1 MKGDLSRHAGRSK
14 LFNLTL
20 LIAGLIS
27 GFFFTG
33 VEGTLFFVSCGLLW
47 LYFFG
52 ALITAGNTL
61 ELPWNL
67 FSILLFLLFFF
78 MVMTLFWTPVPG
90 YTQAMLWRQGALP
103 LIFIALVLGFDEEQW
118 QLLCWTLLLLT
129 LVALLAATVQFF
141 SGQQPRATFLNKNS
155 FAGFL
160 LPLVFWSLAYGERR
174 FSAALASLVLL
185 CSGFVLG
192 LIGSRGVFLAVVVGG
207 LTLLVLALAAR
218 VSLFSWWRRV
228 LALCTGLAA
237 SLIGTGL
244 DLGRGL
250 GRMATLADPW
260 SAGTD
265 RFVIWQASWDMLKD
279 APWHGLGVGIYA
291 LAYPPYRNAADRS
304 AGHFVHNDL
313 LQLVIESGW
322 PAGVVALASASAFLL
337 LVWRGIRHVELSAN
351 SRLEI
356 MALGGG
362 VVAIGF
368 HSLFTFNFYVYSAL
382 ILVGILLARI
392 HYLLPDSFGATRTIV
407 LSGQRRIWRMVLI
420 LLALLPLLLLATG
433 TMSQIA
439 TQKALAAVESD
450 TNREVF
456 RYLAQAKRLWPIND
470 FNWYMEAEVI
480 RMNLATVD
488 QLADDEY
495 QQLLDY
501 AAELYQRTMELNPLR
516 AAAPHKYGNLLAAV
530 PDSLTRVSVDK
541 VIALY
546 RRALITDPGYYPARV
561 DLARLYAQQGDMTSA
576 HEVLEQG
583 FNHFFRRVPDAI
595 PYLEMTQQFR
605 RLVSDQQGV
614 DQLKEDIEQIKNTW
628 KNRVDSKI

>member
-1 MKGDLSRHAGRSK
+1 MTGDLSCRAGRFK

-20 LIAGLIS
+20 LVAGLTS
-27 GFFFTG
+27 GLFFTG

-52 ALITAGNTL
+52 ALIAAGNTL
-61 ELPWNL
+61 KLPWNL
-67 FSILLFLLFFF
+67 FSILLLILFFL
-78 MVMTLFWTPVPG
+78 MVLTLFWTPVPG
-90 YTQAMLWRQGALP
+90 YTQVMLWRQGVLP
-103 LIFIALVLGFDEEQW
+103 LVFIALVLGADEDQW
-118 QLLCWTLLLLT
+118 QLLQWVLMLLA
-129 LVALLAATVQFF
+129 LVALTAAAAQFF

-160 LPLVFWSLAYGERR
+160 LPLVFWSFVAKGRR
-174 FSAALASLVLL
+174 FSAALAPLVLL
-185 CSGFVLG
+185 CSGFILG
-192 LIGSRGVFLAVVVGG
+192 LIGSRGVFLAIILGG
-207 LTLLVLALAAR
+207 LTVQMLALAAG
-218 VSLFSWWRRV
+218 VSLASWWRRG
-228 LALCTGLAA
+228 LALCIGFAA

-250 GRMATLADPW
+250 GRMATLGNPW

-265 RFVIWQASWDMLKD
+265 RFVIWQASWDMLKE

-322 PAGVVALASASAFLL
+322 LAGAVALATAVAFLL
-337 LVWRGIRHVELSAN
+337 LVRRGICCSEISVN

-356 MALGGG
+356 LALSGG
-362 VVAIGF
+362 VIAIGF
-368 HSLFTFNFYVYSAL
+368 HSMFTFNFYVYPAL
-382 ILVGILLARI
+382 ILVGIVLARI
-392 HYLLPDSFGATRTIV
+392 HYLLPDSVGATRTIV
-407 LSGQRRIWRMVLI
+407 LSGRRRIWRMVLI
-420 LLALLPLLLLATG
+420 LLPLFPLLLLATG

-450 TNREVF
+450 TNSEVF
-456 RYLAQAKRLWPIND
+456 RYLAQAKKLWPTND

-480 RMNLATVD
+480 RMNLATAD
-488 QLADDEY
+488 QLAYGEY

-501 AAELYQRTMELNPLR
+501 AAELYRRTLDLNPLR
-516 AAAPHKYGNLLAAV
+516 AAVPHKYGNLLAVV
-530 PDSLTRVSVDK
+530 PGSLTGTSVDK
-541 VIALY
+541 IIALY
-546 RRALITDPGYYPARV
+546 RHALIIDPGYYPARV

-576 HEVLEQG
+576 HQVLEQG
-583 FNHFFRRVPDAI
+583 FNHFFRRVPDAL

-605 RLVSDQQGV
+605 QLVSDQQGV
-614 DQLKEDIEQIKNTW
+614 DQLREEIEQIKSTW
-628 KNRVDSKI
+628 KSRVDSKI